1 MAYDENISKPKQDY
15 FYKISKDENAFWD
28 GGCASLV
35 CRTGLG
41 RQEISITTE
50 SPTLYLN
57 LKGRAECGE
66 YYLNGREIP
75 FVVRKP
81 GSLVF
86 LPAGSTWE
94 GWDAGESTAS
104 YLSIHYDA
112 SFIEKLN
119 DEFSNSLGFRL
130 MPKLGFEHD
139 IIQQAA
145 RCIANEVNSKCATSS
160 LISKSYATAI
170 ILEMFRYSSAEA
182 QTIKGGLSPTCL
194 SKVLRKI
201 ESDITKPIFIDELAE
216 EAGLSA
222 SHFIRAFKQ
231 STGCAPYNYV
241 SKYRL
246 EHAKSLLNLTS
257 MSITEISLEC
267 GYSSSSH
274 FSNTFRQKMG
284 TTPTKY
290 RISNR

>member
-1 MAYDENISKPKQDY
+1 MAYVTNASKPKQNC
-15 FYKISKDENAFWD
+15 FYKILKDGNAFWE

-41 RQEISITTE
+41 RQEISISTK
-50 SPTLYLN
+50 SPVLFLN
-57 LKGRAECGE
+57 LKGRAEYGE
-66 YYLNGREIP
+66 YYLNGRKIP

-94 GWDAGESTAS
+94 GWDTGESTAS

-112 SFIEKLN
+112 SFIRKLN
-119 DEFSNSLGFRL
+119 DEFSNSLGFKL
-130 MPKLGFEHD
+130 IPKLGFEHEV
-139 IIQQAA
+139 IQQAA
-145 RCIANEVNSKCATSS
+145 RCIANEVNYKCATSS
-160 LISKSYATAI
+160 LIAKSYATAI
-170 ILEMFRYSSAEA
+170 ILEMFRYSSTTV
-182 QTIKGGLSPTCL
+182 QPTKGGLSPTCL
-194 SKVLRKI
+194 SKVVRKI
-201 ESDITKPIFIDELAE
+201 ESDITKPICIDELAE
-216 EAGLSA
+216 EAGLSN

-231 STGCAPYNYV
+231 STGYAPYSYV
-241 SKYRL
+241 SNCRV
-246 EHAKSLLNLTS
+246 ENAKNLLKLTA
-257 MSITEISLEC
+257 MSITEIALQC

-284 TTPTKY
+284 TTPTKF

>member
-1 MAYDENISKPKQDY
+1 MAYVENTLKLKQDC
-15 FYKISKDENAFWD
+15 FFKISKNESAFWE

-66 YYLNGREIP
+66 YYLNGRQIP

-86 LPAGSTWE
+86 LPAGYTWE
-94 GWDAGESTAS
+94 GWDTGDSTAS
-104 YLSIHYDA
+104 YLSIEYDV
-112 SFIEKLN
+112 SFIKKLD
-119 DEFSNSLGFRL
+119 DEFSNALGFRL
-130 MPKLGFEHD
+130 TPKLGFEHET
-139 IIQQAA
+139 IQQAA
-145 RCIANEVNSKCATSS
+145 RCIAKEVSYKNITSP
-160 LISKSYATAI
+160 LMAKSYATAI
-170 ILEMFRYSSAEA
+170 MLEVFRCGSNKVQFA
-182 QTIKGGLSPTCL
+182 KGGLSPACL
-194 SKVLRKI
+194 SRILSKI
-201 ESDITKPIFIDELAE
+201 EGEIKSSIFIDELAE
-216 EAGLSA
+216 EAGLST

-231 STGCAPYNYV
+231 STGYAPYCYISNC
-241 SKYRL
+241 RL
-246 EHAKSLLNLTS
+246 SYAKSLLKSTS
-257 MSITEISLEC
+257 MSITDISLEC

-284 TTPTKY
+284 TTPKRY
-290 RISNR
+290 RISCR

>member
-1 MAYDENISKPKQDY
+1 MAYVASASKPKQDC
-15 FYKISKDENAFWD
+15 FYKISKDENVSWE
-28 GGCASLV
+28 GGRASLV
-35 CRTGLG
+35 CRAGLG

-94 GWDAGESTAS
+94 GWDTGESTAS
-104 YLSIHYDA
+104 YLSIHYNNY
-112 SFIEKLN
+112 FVEKLN
-119 DEFSNSLGFRL
+119 EEFANYLGFSL
-130 MPKLGFEHD
+130 MPTLGFEHEV
-139 IIQQAA
+139 IQQAA
-145 RCIANEVNSKCATSS
+145 RCIANEVNYKCVTSS
-160 LISKSYATAI
+160 LMVESYATAI
-170 ILEMFRYSSAEA
+170 MLEIFRYSSTAV
-182 QTIKGGLSPTCL
+182 QSNKGGLAPTCL
-194 SKVLRKI
+194 SKILHKI
-201 ESDITKPIFIDELAE
+201 ECDITKPIFIDELAE

-231 STGCAPYNYV
+231 SVGCAPYNYV
-241 SKYRL
+241 SNYRL
-246 EHAKSLLNLTS
+246 EHAKSLLKLTS

-274 FSNTFRQKMG
+274 FSNAFRKKMG
-284 TTPTKY
+284 TTPTRY
-290 RISNR
+290 RINNR

>member
-1 MAYDENISKPKQDY
+1 MGYVTNSSKPKQDC
-15 FYKISKDENAFWD
+15 FYEISKDENAFWE
-28 GGCASLV
+28 GGYASLV

-94 GWDAGESTAS
+94 GWDTGESTAS
-104 YLSIHYDA
+104 YLSIHYDN
-112 SFIEKLN
+112 SFVEKLN
-119 DEFSNSLGFRL
+119 EEFSSYLGLSL
-130 MPKLGFEHD
+130 MPKLCFEHEV
-139 IIQQAA
+139 IQQAA
-145 RCIANEVNSKCATSS
+145 RCIANEVSYKCVTSS
-160 LISKSYATAI
+160 LIAESYATAI
-170 ILEMFRYSSAEA
+170 ILEIFRYSSAAA
-182 QTIKGGLSPTCL
+182 QSVKGGLSPTCL

-201 ESDITKPIFIDELAE
+201 ELDNTKLISIDELAE
-216 EAGLSA
+216 EAGLST

-231 STGCAPYNYV
+231 STGYAPYSYV
-241 SKYRL
+241 SNCRL
-246 EHAKSLLNLTS
+246 EHAKSLLKLTS
-257 MSITEISLEC
+257 MSMTEIALEC
-267 GYSSSSH
+267 GYSSPSH
-274 FSNTFRQKMG
+274 FSNAFRQKMG

-290 RISNR
+290 RFSNR